1 MGKLVNGFGLS
12 LAFLVTPLVNAEGIT
27 QEHKDAIREH
37 YEKLILGSGQ
47 DLTVR
52 QPDVDLY
59 RKIFQKPNVLD
70 TRPLPPP
77 DQIPWPQIFKNQNL
91 TLGEI
96 LKLASAASGYDAVF
110 DPAINQN
117 QVVLLNTAPNSL
129 RDIAEYVTRVSTAQ
143 ITVYPE
149 ARKITATQK
158 VPSNG

>member
-1 MGKLVNGFGLS
+1 MGKLILT
-12 LAFLVTPLVNAEGIT
+12 LLFLLPPIAHAEGIT
-27 QEHKDAIREH
+27 QYHKDAIREY
-37 YEKLILGSGQ
+37 YEKQILGSGQ

-59 RKIFQKPNVLD
+59 RKIFSKPNEAD

-96 LKLASAASGYDAVF
+96 LNLASAASGYEAEF

-117 QVVLLNTAPNSL
+117 EIVLINTSPNSL
-129 RDIAEYVTRVSTAQ
+129 RDIAEYVSRVSSAR

-149 ARKITATQK
+149 SRLITATRK
-158 VPSNG
+158 VSTNG

>member
-1 MGKLVNGFGLS
+1 MGKLILS
-12 LAFLVTPLVNAEGIT
+12 LLFLLAPIAQAEGIT
-27 QEHKDAIREH
+27 QYHKDAIREY
-37 YEKLILGSGQ
+37 YEKQILGRGQ

-59 RKIFQKPNVLD
+59 RRIFTKPNEVD

-77 DQIPWPQIFKNQNL
+77 DQIPWPQIFQKQNL

-96 LKLASAASGYDAVF
+96 LNLASAASGYETEF

-117 QVVLLNTAPNSL
+117 EIVLINTSPNSL
-129 RDIAEYVTRVSTAQ
+129 RDIAEYVSRVSSAR

-149 ARKITATQK
+149 SRLITATQK
-158 VPSNG
+158 VSTNG

>member
-1 MGKLVNGFGLS
+1 MGKLIFCIPMI
-12 LAFLVTPLVNAEGIT
+12 LALTAAAHAEGIT

-52 QPDVDLY
+52 QPDVALY
-59 RKIFQKPNVLD
+59 RRIFTKPNVVD

-77 DQIPWPQIFKNQNL
+77 DQIPWPQIFKTQNL

-96 LKLASAASGYDAVF
+96 LNLASAASGYETAF
-110 DPAINQN
+110 DPEIDQS

-129 RDIAEYVTRVSTAQ
+129 RDIAEYLTRVSSAQ
-143 ITVYPE
+143 IIVYPE
-149 ARKITATQK
+149 ARLITATQK
-158 VPSNG
+158 VPTNG